1 MSQFDPKFLYN
12 EVGASYPSHCFAVS
26 QCIKFPSEY
35 WRCLIS
41 NIIINIIIEMYIDI
55 FIKIGIKPYLYR
67 NIIIYKY
74 NYRNII
80 RTLLNN
86 LYNINYS
93 EVTQK
98 LLKTLSQNL
107 FVGGLK
113 EAFIYLNILL
123 SNCESD
129 ACLRKA

>member
-1 MSQFDPKFLYN
+1 
-12 EVGASYPSHCFAVS
+12 
-26 QCIKFPSEY
+26 
-35 WRCLIS
+35 
-41 NIIINIIIEMYIDI
+41 MYIDI
-55 FIKIGIKPYLYR
+55 FIKIGIKPYIYR

-113 EAFIYLNILL
+113 EAFIYLNTLL
-123 SNCESD
+123 SNCKSD